1 MRSVPALLMM
11 VTGLWAGGPAT
22 GGYPGAFTRVGIDA
36 RSMALAGALLADIN
50 SGYLALTNP
59 ASTVYVHKREVGVS
73 YLSLPMDRNL
83 QSLTVAFRLPPTAA
97 AGISYLRAGDEN
109 IQGRNSIGEKTQQL
123 AYVEQMAILTFAN
136 RMGAAFSMGFNFKIL
151 WIDLDEEGARGFGID
166 FGMLYHTPGG
176 FNLALSIQNITGAY
190 AWKVPT
196 SEGENVYDEQ
206 FPLVIGIGAR
216 APWRHFTFFGQTD
229 LVMPAQGSAVTVTRL
244 AVEDRLGERYF
255 LRLGLEHTTL
265 TVGVGLGYAIREPLD
280 SGIDYSLSLGK
291 NGEGLGHIFT
301 WRFGL

>member
-1 MRSVPALLMM
+1 MRAVSALLIM

-22 GGYPGAFTRVGIDA
+22 GGYPGAFARVGYDA
-36 RSMALAGALLADIN
+36 RSMALAGALVADIN

-59 ASTVYVHKREVGVS
+59 ASTVHVQKRELGLS
-73 YLSLPMDRNL
+73 YLSLPLDRNL
-83 QSLTVAFRLPPTAA
+83 QSLSLAFHLPPTAA
-97 AGISYLRAGDEN
+97 AGISYLRAGDDH
-109 IQGRNSIGEKTQQL
+109 IQGRNSVGERTERL
-123 AYVEQMAILTFAN
+123 AYAEQMAILTFAN
-136 RMGAAFSMGFNFKIL
+136 RLGPTFSMGISFKRL
-151 WIDLDEEGARGFGID
+151 WIDLDEEGAKGFGID

-176 FNLALSIQNITGAY
+176 FNLALSIQNVTGAY

-206 FPLVIGIGAR
+206 LPRIIGIGAR

-229 LVMPAQGSAVTVTRL
+229 LVMPAQESVIVVTRL
-244 AVEDRLGERYF
+244 AMEDRLGERYF

-265 TVGVGLGYAIREPLD
+265 TMGVGMRYAVRRPLD
-280 SGIDYSLSLGK
+280 SGVDYSLSLGK